1 MDIDGRLLCTK
12 LTLDKFSFQI
22 INIYA
27 PNDPSRRSY
36 FLSKIPE
43 YSFND
48 VPTILAGDFNMVE
61 NILLDR
67 TDSKNVQSTIG
78 LNEIDQIK
86 VGFDLQDL
94 WRKRFPNRKQFT
106 WSNGQQ
112 THQSRIDRI
121 YIPSNWITKSSN
133 ANILPFSWSD
143 HDLVTSTF
151 DLPQNS
157 IRGPGTWKLNTSVLQ
172 EQA

>member
-1 MDIDGRLLCTK
+1 
-12 LTLDKFSFQI
+12 
-22 INIYA
+22 
-27 PNDPSRRSY
+27 
-36 FLSKIPE
+36 
-43 YSFND
+43 
-48 VPTILAGDFNMVE
+48 MVE
-61 NILLDR
+61 NILFDR
-67 TDSKNVQSTIG
+67 T
-78 LNEIDQIK
+78 EIDQIK
-86 VGFDLQDL
+86 VEFDLQDL

-172 EQA
+172 EQAYKELISKFLKTWRLEKERFRNLLLWWDMLKLHVQSITQDYCASKSQIRNQRISDCRSQYI